1 MALLSEK
8 QIKEK
13 QARELMRLIDYCG
26 SRKNLAAQLG
36 VTIFVVNM
44 WVKRGRISATMATV
58 VERISDGKFKRKD
71 LRPDV
76 ATWVEDV

>member
-13 QARELMRLIDYCG
+13 QASELMRLIDYCG

-76 ATWVEDV
+76 ATWAEDV